1 MQVYK
6 TTTVKAAE
14 ADFGEPA
21 QPLSPEEESALAEDA
36 AGFFTPPE
44 NAAEAEAPPVP
55 TNPFDLLF
63 SNAVAQAAAQASAAS
78 DPASQNFS
86 AEKIPTL
93 QDWLMMHPEGRFFL
107 DKFILKMESARDNSL
122 VRMKQEL
129 ETKVGAGGL
138 SPSDIIATQKKIG
151 ELNAAILKINQE
163 IQKAQAMMGTNQETF
178 EQEKVHM
185 KDLNGDGYVGDPA
198 DKKNSFIVG
207 HHPNGKEVLLNAETK
222 KPALN
227 PYLDPEYAPAVANL
241 ETLTLLNKAAQE
253 TVDEYGTVHPKEGKL
268 AADVY
273 LQIKNP
279 NQEGC
284 PAIEFA
290 AQEGFWV
297 RKDKNG
303 KTKFDK
309 DGSYVVKEFEIIT
322 REDGTEMVGQK
333 PPAENEK
340 EKWTFVKATDLR
352 IYSEPTTHKADGGDV
367 YADFKD
373 DQGRMIARLRVQGIG
388 TAEEL
393 RTSSGQHNDGRFYTA
408 ATTMGVVVNSGYGA
422 HSSRVS
428 PMNVDASGLESTGV
442 VNDSLH
448 PLGGYAPTTLI
459 EVLNNA
465 QSADRIIND
474 DLLLERLRQMNTSY
488 IDTEGD
494 ALTNSLKMGITITG
508 LRGTI
513 TGTNYNDVIVV
524 SPPNDEKIRDLL
536 PLGAEEIQPHHGGYA
551 TYVDGQKGDN
561 IIVSKGGDLFAKGV
575 NYLWRESEAGETDNQ
590 IWIETNN
597 RYLDSDMGGGHH
609 HIDAVPIEVH
619 IKDTAPAIV
628 KIHNGQDGN
637 DENGEQDLKGT
648 NDDIYDV
655 PSNTKFS
662 MMQNDLPGGFD
673 DRMIEAELASQIAT
687 ALSEGFEKIR
697 KEAINADPLAEVEG
711 AEAIEWEFGAAYDE
725 WDKQSESFFGEWDF
739 FKDGTESELDTDLG
753 ADPEDAIDED
763 VEL

>member
-21 QPLSPEEESALAEDA
+21 DPLSPAEESTLAEGA
-36 AGFFTPPE
+36 EGFFTPPE
-44 NAAEAEAPPVP
+44 GTAEAEAPPVP
-55 TNPFDLLF
+55 ANPFDLLF

-107 DKFILKMESARDNSL
+107 DKFILKMATVRDNSL

-129 ETKVGAGGL
+129 ETKVRAGGL
-138 SPSDIIATQKKIG
+138 SPSDIIATQKKIE

-163 IQKAQAMMGTNQETF
+163 IQKAQGMMGTNQETF

-185 KDLNGDGYVGDPA
+185 KDLNGDGYVGDPT

-207 HHPNGKEVLLNAETK
+207 RHPNGQEVLLNAETK
-222 KPALN
+222 KPAVN
-227 PYLDPEYAPAVANL
+227 PYLDPEYTPAVANL
-241 ETLTLLNKAAQE
+241 ETLTLLNKTAQE
-253 TVDEYGTVHPKEGKL
+253 TVDEDGTVHSKEGKL

-273 LQIKNP
+273 LEIKNP
-279 NQEGC
+279 NPEGY
-284 PAIEFA
+284 PAVEFA

-303 KTKFDK
+303 KAKFDK
-309 DGSYVVKEFEIIT
+309 DGSYIVKEFEIVT
-322 REDGTEMVGQK
+322 REDRTEMIGQK
-333 PPAENEK
+333 PPMEDEK
-340 EKWTFVKATDLR
+340 EKWMFVKATDLR

-367 YADFKD
+367 YAEFKD
-373 DQGRMIARLRVQGIG
+373 DQGRMIARLRVQGVG

-393 RTSSGQHNDGRFYTA
+393 PTTSGNHNDGRFYTA
-408 ATTMGVVVNSGYGA
+408 ATTMGVVVNAGYGN

-442 VNDSLH
+442 ANDGLS
-448 PLGGYAPTTLI
+448 PLMGGYAPTKLI

-465 QSADRIIND
+465 QSADKIIND

-494 ALTNSLKMGITITG
+494 ALTNSLKMGITIIG

-524 SPPNDEKIRDLL
+524 SPPNDEKIRNLL

-551 TYVDGQKGDN
+551 TYVDGQRGDN

-575 NYLWRESEAGETDNQ
+575 NYLWRESEEGETDNQ

-597 RYLDSDMGGGHH
+597 RYLNSKSGAGSSF
-609 HIDAVPIEVH
+609 IDPTFIEVH

-628 KIHNGQDGN
+628 KIHNGEDTS
-637 DENGEQDLKGT
+637 DDKEENVQGID
-648 NDDIYDV
+648 DDIYDV

-687 ALSEGFEKIR
+687 ALSEGVEKIR
-697 KEAINADPLAEVEG
+697 KEAIYADPLAEVEG
-711 AEAIEWEFGAAYDE
+711 AAAIEWEFGAAYDE
-725 WDKQSESFFGEWDF
+725 WDKESESFFGEWDF

-753 ADPEDAIDED
+753 TDPADAIDED